1 MALCCGSKDSVNNPS
16 AKYHP
21 DQKQSET
28 VLNMEFRHVP
38 EPQVSELANYVR
50 QRREHVVIPS
60 LATTSDVRAE
70 ITRNVTERTQ
80 PIDQYPKGR
89 QFLNDEEYLLILKDL
104 LNLSNIL
111 DDMEQTGWVPYAN
124 RSAYYSECP
133 GGDACG
139 QWACGSAMQ
148 IEHRCTHGVWHHG
161 IVIGTRTFLFACMD
175 HVCRTRNVRDCP
187 TVLLLPLFRS
197 RAVTTH
203 RTRLTSVLL
212 IFQLADQYGKL
223 YRMLLNKAS
232 GK

>member
-139 QWACGSAMQ
+139 AVGNRHADRPCRSSLGARMG
-148 IEHRCTHGVWHHG
+148 RGTMRV
-161 IVIGTRTFLFACMD
+161 VIGYLP
-175 HVCRTRNVRDCP
+175 VCLAHGSWIPRMQSEG
-187 TVLLLPLFRS
+187 LPYYCAADPFRC
-197 RAVTTH
+197 
-203 RTRLTSVLL
+203 
-212 IFQLADQYGKL
+212 
-223 YRMLLNKAS
+223 
-232 GK
+232 